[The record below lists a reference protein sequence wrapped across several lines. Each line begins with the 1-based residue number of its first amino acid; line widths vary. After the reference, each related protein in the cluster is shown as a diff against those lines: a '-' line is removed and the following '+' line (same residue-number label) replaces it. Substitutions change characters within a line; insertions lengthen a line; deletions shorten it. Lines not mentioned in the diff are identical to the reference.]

1 MKNKKLLKAG
11 LVTAAVVLSCSVLFG
26 CGNDKP
32 KDSKPESSAS
42 AKHEAEGE
50 TTTSKFSGDKK
61 SASSE
66 KRVQTTHIQVRLLEA
81 LIQALI
87 IRQGVLPSLTIRCL
101 HSLSPNLMTRS
112 HF

>member
-11 LVTAAVVLSCSVLFG
+11 LVTAAVVLSCSMLFG

-42 AKHEAEGE
+42 AKLRQ
-50 TTTSKFSGDKK
+50 KK
-61 SASSE
+61 E
-66 KRVQTTHIQVRLLEA
+66 FRLHRDHIQVRLREA